1 MQECPDKA
9 LKKGDVPVG
18 KPNFFTSPGKK
29 GSYGTIK
36 TTLSELKGAG
46 GMHGEYAY
54 AADPYDRSR
63 TCKGKVSNVTD
74 APFIPA
80 NPPKKGSYGW
90 NKTNIGN
97 KAHGTCGEFEYR
109 SPGCQAHEGS
119 KKKVETPFIPPKTPK
134 KGYNCTSV
142 TKDCVS
148 NHCELNSRALVS
160 SSRNVLLTEI
170 VGAIQVHE
178 ISFVCC

>member
-1 MQECPDKA
+1 VQECPEVA
-9 LKKGDVPVG
+9 LKKGDVPAG

-54 AADPYDRSR
+54 TADPYDRSQA
-63 TCKGKVSNVTD
+63 KDGKVSKVAT

-90 NKTNIGN
+90 IKTNIGN

-109 SPGCQAHEGS
+109 PQGYEMSEGA
-119 KKKVETPFIPPKTPK
+119 KQKVETPFIPPKAPK

-142 TKDCVS
+142 TKATAS
-148 NHCELNSRALVS
+148 KP
-160 SSRNVLLTEI
+160 
-170 VGAIQVHE
+170 
-178 ISFVCC
+178 